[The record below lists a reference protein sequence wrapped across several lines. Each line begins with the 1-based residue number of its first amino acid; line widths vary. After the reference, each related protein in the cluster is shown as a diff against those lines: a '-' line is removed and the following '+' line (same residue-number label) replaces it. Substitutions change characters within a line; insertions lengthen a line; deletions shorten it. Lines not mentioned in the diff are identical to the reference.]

1 MALGMMPFA
10 VVNTSK
16 CDERF
21 QVVLKTCF
29 EVCLLFFQSYLAF
42 GKKKKANFSYLGC
55 CQVIRYNLKIHNI

>member
-1 MALGMMPFA
+1 MALGMMSFA

-16 CDERF
+16 CDDRF

-42 GKKKKANFSYLGC
+42 GEEKKKG
-55 CQVIRYNLKIHNI
+55 

>member
-1 MALGMMPFA
+1 MALGMMSFA

-16 CDERF
+16 CDDRF

-42 GKKKKANFSYLGC
+42 GEEKKKRLIFLIWDAVK
-55 CQVIRYNLKIHNI
+55 